1 MLLKWNILR
10 ISERIAFQF
19 VLNEILDNYILHVL
33 KTSVTAVS
41 NAPPPD
47 NQMSQS
53 TVYFLT
59 QKLTIFFGT
68 NNAFKLQKIVLIIL
82 W

>member
-47 NQMSQS
+47 NQMS
-53 TVYFLT
+53 
-59 QKLTIFFGT
+59 
-68 NNAFKLQKIVLIIL
+68 
-82 W
+82 